1 MPALTGPSTVLAF
14 KAGRAFRR
22 GDTNFVDAS
31 PEKGALLIEREEDM
45 IHLVWKNRE
54 TGSADEDLLLF
65 PGDAT
70 FIPVPQAPGGRV
82 YVLKFESSEARHFFY
97 MQDGSTA
104 RDEEFAHNVNS
115 LIQDPSYVPVW
126 QEPSAAPD
134 AEPAAG
140 STSSSQ
146 LDQIRELMSRMAA
159 NAGGAEPVA
168 PEFALSDILTPGNLL
183 PLFSARPDLVAA
195 LFPHLPPD
203 LPEQP
208 SREVLQRVIQS
219 PQFRAAVASL
229 DRALRTGM
237 LQGLMGGL
245 GLPEEAGSSVA
256 AFLRAVKEQAER
268 DGGESSMQTD

>member
-1 MPALTGPSTVLAF
+1 MA
-14 KAGRAFRR
+14 
-22 GDTNFVDAS
+22 
-31 PEKGALLIEREEDM
+31 
-45 IHLVWKNRE
+45 
-54 TGSADEDLLLF
+54 
-65 PGDAT
+65 
-70 FIPVPQAPGGRV
+70 RV
-82 YVLKFESSEARHFFY
+82 
-97 MQDGSTA
+97 
-104 RDEEFAHNVNS
+104 
-115 LIQDPSYVPVW
+115 
-126 QEPSAAPD
+126 
-134 AEPAAG
+134 
-140 STSSSQ
+140 
-146 LDQIRELMSRMAA
+146 AA
-159 NAGGAEPVA
+159 NAGGGAEPAA

-245 GLPEEAGSSVA
+245 GLPEEAGGSVE

-268 DGGESSMQTD
+268 EGGEGSMQTD